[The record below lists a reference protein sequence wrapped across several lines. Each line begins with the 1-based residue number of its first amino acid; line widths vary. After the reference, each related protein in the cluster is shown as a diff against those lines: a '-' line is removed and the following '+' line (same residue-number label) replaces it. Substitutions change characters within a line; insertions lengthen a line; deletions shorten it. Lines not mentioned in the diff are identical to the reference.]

1 MSRGTQVKYE
11 DVAQACAELFRAGES
26 VSFAKVYQRIG
37 SRGGQQVVTDM
48 IRRWRQDIAQR
59 VLAEREHPQL
69 PPGLV
74 QASDGLV
81 AALWQQALGSAQQG
95 YQQQVEALAQREAE
109 WQRKLDA
116 SQVYVVQVD
125 RENLEIKA
133 QLAHVQG
140 QLQALQAAH
149 QDLSQQNHGLQ
160 DQLTQAEKALVLAQE
175 QVVQLQ
181 AAMASEQLRHAQA
194 LEALKVRH
202 AHDVRQVRVRADED
216 RRHLLQQTDEL
227 RQAHRAQAEQWRE
240 QHQGAVATLEA
251 VRQQLG
257 AAREEGARWQGR
269 SQALQQEIGE
279 VKAQGVKSQEEAARW
294 QARALTLQE
303 VLQASKSKVEDSDS
317 KSESEPTVAAV
328 KEAERQS
335 PKGWPYEINGG
346 SRV

>member
-1 MSRGTQVKYE
+1 MSRLTQVQYE
-11 DVAQACAELFRAGES
+11 QVASACAELFRAGDS

-37 SRGGQQVVTDM
+37 SRGGQQVVSDM
-48 IRRWRQDIAQR
+48 IRRWRQEVAER
-59 VLAEREHPQL
+59 LLAERAHPQL
-69 PPGLV
+69 PPELV

-95 YQQQVEALAQREAE
+95 YQQQVEALAQREAD
-109 WQRKLDA
+109 WQRKLDD
-116 SQVYVVQVD
+116 SQVYVGQVD

-140 QLQALQAAH
+140 QLQAQQAAH
-149 QDLSQQNHGLQ
+149 QELVQQHQGLQ
-160 DQLTQAEKALVLAQE
+160 DQWVQTDRARVLAQE
-175 QVVQLQ
+175 QVAQLQ
-181 AAMASEQLRHAQA
+181 GVMESEQLRYAQA
-194 LEALKVRH
+194 LEALKVQH
-202 AHDVRQVRVRADED
+202 AHELRQVQVRADED

-279 VKAQGVKSQEEAARW
+279 VKAQGVNSQEEAARW

-303 VLQASKSKVEDSDS
+303 VLQASKSRAEDSDS
-317 KSESEPTVAAV
+317 RSESGSTVAAER
-328 KEAERQS
+328 KAERNS
-335 PKGWPYEINGG
+335 LKGWPYQIDGG
-346 SRV
+346 SNA